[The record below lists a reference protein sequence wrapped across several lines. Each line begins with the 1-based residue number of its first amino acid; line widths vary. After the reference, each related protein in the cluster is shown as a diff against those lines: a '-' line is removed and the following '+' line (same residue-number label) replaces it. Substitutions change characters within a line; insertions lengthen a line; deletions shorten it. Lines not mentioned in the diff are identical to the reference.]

1 MVRVSA
7 AVSTIAAPPDLRM
20 ARTIERGHHNGDE
33 VAGGTA
39 RTVQR
44 SEKAA
49 NPLKLLGHH
58 IGRPPP
64 PQIPG
69 DVILFEIQGV
79 MRLPTSAFPEDPRY
93 TLKPF

>member
-1 MVRVSA
+1 MARVSA
-7 AVSTIAAPPDLRM
+7 AVSTIAASPVLRV
-20 ARTIERGHHNGDE
+20 ARTIERGHRYGDE

-39 RTVQR
+39 RTVRR

-64 PQIPG
+64 PQIPR

-79 MRLPTSAFPEDPRY
+79 MRLPTSAFPEDPGY
-93 TLKPF
+93 PLKPF